1 MPDLYDEIKAHIQAA
16 IAFILPDKKPNI
28 AKLARD
34 FAVPESR
41 LRARYKRRN
50 DKSYCGGSSRILT
63 VDQEIAL
70 CNIIKHEEIDEIHLQ
85 H

>member
-41 LRARYKRRN
+41 LHARYKRRN
-50 DKSYCGGSSRILT
+50 DRSYCGEISHMFT
-63 VDQEIAL
+63 VD
-70 CNIIKHEEIDEIHLQ
+70 
-85 H
+85 